1 MSKKTARAVIS
12 LVVVLSALVLLLVV
26 TVSEGAAYYKHVDE
40 VMGNPG
46 PWYGKAMQLH
56 GFVVD
61 DSILKRPN
69 SLDYKFKIK
78 YGDAV
83 VDARYS
89 GIVPDTFKDA
99 SEVVLKGR
107 LTPTGF
113 EVEPDGVMA
122 KCPSRYE
129 AAGPK
134 K

>member
-12 LVVVLSALVLLLVV
+12 GIVVMSALVLLLVV

-40 VMGNPG
+40 VMGNPS

-61 DSILKRPN
+61 DSIQKRPN
-69 SLDYKFKIK
+69 SLDYRFKIK
-78 YGDAV
+78 YGEAV
-83 VDARYS
+83 VDARYT

-107 LTPTGF
+107 LTASGF

>member
-12 LVVVLSALVLLLVV
+12 GVVVMSALVLLLVV

-40 VMGNPG
+40 VMGNPS

-61 DSILKRPN
+61 DSIQKRPN
-69 SLDYKFKIK
+69 SLDYRFKIK
-78 YGDAV
+78 YGEAV
-83 VDARYS
+83 VDARYT

-107 LTPTGF
+107 LTPSGF

>member
-12 LVVVLSALVLLLVV
+12 GIVVMSALVLLLVV

-40 VMGNPG
+40 VMGNPS

-61 DSILKRPN
+61 DSIQKRPN
-69 SLDYKFKIK
+69 SLDYRFKIK
-78 YGDAV
+78 YGEAV
-83 VDARYS
+83 VDARYT

-107 LTPTGF
+107 LTPSGF